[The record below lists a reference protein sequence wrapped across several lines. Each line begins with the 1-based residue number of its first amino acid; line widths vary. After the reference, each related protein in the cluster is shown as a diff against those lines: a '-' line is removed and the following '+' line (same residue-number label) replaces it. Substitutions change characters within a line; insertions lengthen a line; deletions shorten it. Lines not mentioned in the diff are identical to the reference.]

1 MIEKILEVKQLDVEV
16 PGSLLIQ
23 QLSFSTPTQG
33 HYYASPAITGLA
45 KQP

>member
-23 QLSFSTPTQG
+23 QLSFQPTQG